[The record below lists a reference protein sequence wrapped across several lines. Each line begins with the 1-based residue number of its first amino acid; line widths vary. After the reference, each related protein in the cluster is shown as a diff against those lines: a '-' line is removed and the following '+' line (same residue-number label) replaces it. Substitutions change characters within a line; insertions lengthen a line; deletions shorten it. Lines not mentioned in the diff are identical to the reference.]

1 MSEAARDAEA
11 GAAPAVRAALGWR
24 ARDVE
29 RASTAPVRFRDRDR
43 STVVVEGTPSV
54 LAYADPAH
62 GFVLPAGRFV
72 RVDQAAGRVY
82 RASATPHLDAL
93 TAGAAHALADSV
105 GALLVR
111 AGWAPVPGAGPG
123 AAVALRAA
131 ARAAVDPHGGM
142 GVADVGVWHLPRPVA
157 PWAALPV
164 GAGPA
169 PREWDGPEATVD
181 VQPVRPAD
189 PAGNAGG
196 VRFVL
201 QVQLQDDP
209 LQRALFDQ
217 VDVRRARLGG
227 AAQTLTSWERDPVED
242 ADRAAG
248 HRGRA
253 RVRTDGVPPP

>member
-1 MSEAARDAEA
+1 
-11 GAAPAVRAALGWR
+11 
-24 ARDVE
+24 
-29 RASTAPVRFRDRDR
+29 VRFRDRDR

-62 GFVLPAGRFV
+62 GFVLPPGRFV

-93 TAGAAHALADSV
+93 TAEAAHALADSV
-105 GALLVR
+105 GALLTR

-201 QVQLQDDP
+201 QVRLWDGP
-209 LQRALFDQ
+209 LHGALFDQ
-217 VDVRRARLGG
+217 VDARRARLGG
-227 AAQTLTSWERDPVED
+227 APQTLTSWDQEPTERVGGAATESRRSDTD
-242 ADRAAG
+242 DRVD
-248 HRGRA
+248 RSS
-253 RVRTDGVPPP
+253 P